1 MSMQYCMCNKGIQTT
16 KACTMKYANRSHTNM
31 CENVYCYILHN
42 YADWLSGTDGP
53 GCGCASQH
61 INIKRVDFEAV
72 VTLYT

>member
-1 MSMQYCMCNKGIQTT
+1 VFLT
-16 KACTMKYANRSHTNM
+16 
-31 CENVYCYILHN
+31 V
-42 YADWLSGTDGP
+42 DGP